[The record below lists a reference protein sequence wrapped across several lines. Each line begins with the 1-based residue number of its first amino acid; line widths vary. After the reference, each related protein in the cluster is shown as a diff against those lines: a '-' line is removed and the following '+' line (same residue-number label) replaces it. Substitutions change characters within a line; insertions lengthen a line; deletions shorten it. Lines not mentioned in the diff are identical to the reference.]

1 MNPMLAVGISRVAQG
16 ETTLEE
22 VARVLGGES
31 ALEAATEQKPAAETA
46 KARILVIDDD
56 RVQRATARKL
66 LEGASFEVDEAAD
79 GEAGLTKIQSAP
91 RYSLVVLDFTM
102 PGLDGLEVLN
112 KLRSDT
118 ATESLPV
125 IVATAQEDERLE
137 AQLMNAGAD
146 DYIHKPLD
154 PARFVARVRA
164 ALRRAR
170 T

>member
-1 MNPMLAVGISRVAQG
+1 MLTVGLSRVTQG
-16 ETTLEE
+16 ETTLDE
-22 VARVLGGES
+22 VARVLGGEA
-31 ALEAATEQKPAAETA
+31 ALDAPAEQKPAPETA
-46 KARILVIDDD
+46 RARILVVDDD

-66 LEGASFEVDEAAD
+66 LEGASFDVDEAAD
-79 GEAGLTKIQSAP
+79 GAEGLSKLKGTS
-91 RYSLVVLDFTM
+91 RYALVVLDFTM

-112 KLRSDT
+112 SLRSDP